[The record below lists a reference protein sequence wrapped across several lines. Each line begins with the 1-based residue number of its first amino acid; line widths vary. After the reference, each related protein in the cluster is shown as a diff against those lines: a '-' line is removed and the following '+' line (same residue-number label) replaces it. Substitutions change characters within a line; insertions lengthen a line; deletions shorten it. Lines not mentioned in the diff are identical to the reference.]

1 MGIYLTSRGTANET
15 YYAAQKA
22 VRAMGTNAID
32 NAARVC
38 HSPSTFG
45 LKEALG
51 VARHHL
57 LLHRLAEEPT

>member
-1 MGIYLTSRGTANET
+1 
-15 YYAAQKA
+15 
-22 VRAMGTNAID
+22 MGTNSID

-51 VARHHL
+51 VAASTCSYTRLDRH
-57 LLHRLAEEPT
+57 AT

>member
-1 MGIYLTSRGTANET
+1 MPNES

-22 VRAMGTNAID
+22 VRAIGTNSID

-51 VARHHL
+51 VGGHHL
-57 LLHRLAEEPT
+57 LVHATGSAPT